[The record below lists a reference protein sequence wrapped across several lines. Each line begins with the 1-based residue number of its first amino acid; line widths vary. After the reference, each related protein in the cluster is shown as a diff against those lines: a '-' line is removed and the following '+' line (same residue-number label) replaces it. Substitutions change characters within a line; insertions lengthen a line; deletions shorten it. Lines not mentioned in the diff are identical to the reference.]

1 MLLPPLLQLLPMLE
15 PPAPPH
21 WSQRPRGWGQAAR
34 QEWGSALLTTLPFAL
49 GRKATERG
57 SAEPRSATM

>member
-1 MLLPPLLQLLPMLE
+1 MLLQTLPAPE

-21 WSQRPRGWGQAAR
+21 WSHRPRGWGQAAR
-34 QEWGSALLTTLPFAL
+34 QEWGSASLKTLPSAL